1 MDTATARALDR
12 SDRRPAVVVLGSINL
27 DVVVELAHLPVP
39 GETIIAQHVRRNVG
53 GKGANQAVAARLAGA
68 DVEFVGRVGDDAN
81 ADMLRNGLEAYGVGN
96 RHLHAVDG
104 AESGVAY
111 INVADHDNTIVVVSG
126 ANWAW
131 QQADADTDA
140 LVAAADVVICQ
151 LEVPDDVI
159 ERTAR
164 LTAGRFVL
172 NAAPAR
178 PVSEE
183 LLPCCDPL
191 VVNEHELAFL
201 SGREITGPSEALT
214 AQAELMERGARSV
227 VTTLGS
233 DGAVWTAPGEQGVQ
247 PAPHVDVRDTTGAG
261 DVFIGH
267 LATRLGSGAS
277 LGEAVRW
284 ATAAASWSVQVAGT
298 HSAYPDLAQAAE
310 SLHLVPE
317 PVFHPSSS

>member
-1 MDTATARALDR
+1 MTSEAGRP
-12 SDRRPAVVVLGSINL
+12 PAVVVLGSINL
-27 DVVVELAHLPVP
+27 DVVVELAHLPAP
-39 GETIIAQHVRRNVG
+39 GETIIAEHVRRNVG

-81 ADMLRNGLEAYGVGN
+81 ADILRDGLEAYGVGHK
-96 RHLHAVDG
+96 HLSEVDG
-104 AESGVAY
+104 AESGVAF
-111 INVADHDNTIVVVSG
+111 INVADQNNTIVVVAG
-126 ANWAW
+126 ANWSW
-131 QQADADTDA
+131 QQQDDETDE

-151 LEVPDDVI
+151 LEVPDETI

-164 LTAGRFVL
+164 LTGARFVL

-178 PVSEE
+178 PISDEV
-183 LLPCCDPL
+183 LQRCDPL

-201 SGREITGPSEALT
+201 SGREIASPSDALA

-227 VTTLGS
+227 VTTLGP
-233 DGAVWTAPGEQGVQ
+233 DGAVWTAPDEQGIQ
-247 PAPHVDVRDTTGAG
+247 PAPRVDVYDTTGAG

-277 LGEAVRW
+277 LRQAVGW

-298 HSAYPDLAQAAE
+298 HSSYPDLAQAAE
-310 SLHLVPE
+310 ALHLLPE
-317 PVFHPSSS
+317 PTSFPR